1 MTLVQDTCIDS
12 VKLINASKV
21 DVADDSIEKKM
32 EVVLTST
39 TSIQVVESSDAEEV
53 IDIFPDTGKNLQ
65 RLLFGQRRNLSSSL
79 ADIKN

>member
-1 MTLVQDTCIDS
+1 MDMSIWSVRCLVLPMTLVQDTCIDC
-12 VKLINASKV
+12 VKLINTSKV

-53 IDIFPDTGKNLQ
+53 SNMGSHLEEYLI
-65 RLLFGQRRNLSSSL
+65 
-79 ADIKN
+79 